1 MATTLHQPGITKARF
16 ALALGAMV
24 NNLTLSPA
32 GLALLEMIEQ
42 QTGVSFEVL
51 HLWLDPVRHSASSD
65 FAQRMEEPEVAEEVL
80 KALRT
85 GEVRVGQ
92 IRGAAFGVFPLRR
105 VREVVG
111 CLVASQRVT
120 TDKASSAAVR
130 TIEEA
135 GALARGILE
144 SDLQVNGQL
153 AASQAL
159 TRRLHATL
167 RFLGQLGTYESDRD
181 VMHAVLHAATV
192 WFDLECRIYSRRPDG
207 RFVLSGAL
215 PGVEQAGQ
223 PLEAERAAQ
232 LVAARRFPPAGE
244 LDDLGFNGRKDEVLV
259 LPVGIGEP
267 AWLILLAGSLDSNV
281 ELTFGAIA
289 RVLTGDLQ
297 ARELAR
303 LERWQN
309 RLAQLP
315 SATRAVP
322 EHALA
327 ELLEELVRE
336 AGAENAKITVADR
349 GARRQLATVGNGT
362 SLYAGDGAS
371 DDPAQLSVTIPVSSD
386 TSANLTLVGAGPL
399 GPGAAALVQTWV
411 KALRP
416 WLAEVALGGSR
427 PRPIE
432 ADSETSVFERRI
444 QEEVE
449 RAKRFNLGLGL
460 VLIGPGEPL
469 SHARMT
475 FDTVAAAVRPEL
487 RASDLLGRLRTG
499 MMAVV
504 LVHAGADGAESVT
517 ERLSARLSALRP
529 ELPGVQLGRA
539 VFTPECTSAEELIAR
554 ARRQSRTIAPMH

>member
-1 MATTLHQPGITKARF
+1 
-16 ALALGAMV
+16 
-24 NNLTLSPA
+24 
-32 GLALLEMIEQ
+32 
-42 QTGVSFEVL
+42 
-51 HLWLDPVRHSASSD
+51 
-65 FAQRMEEPEVAEEVL
+65 MEEPEVAEEVL

-336 AGAENAKITVADR
+336 AGAENAKMTVADR

-427 PRPIE
+427 PRAVE

-460 VLIGPGEPL
+460 VLIGPGEL

-517 ERLSARLSALRP
+517 ERLSARLSALMP

>member
-1 MATTLHQPGITKARF
+1 M
-16 ALALGAMV
+16 
-24 NNLTLSPA
+24 
-32 GLALLEMIEQ
+32 
-42 QTGVSFEVL
+42 
-51 HLWLDPVRHSASSD
+51 D
-65 FAQRMEEPEVAEEVL
+65 EPEVAEEVL

-85 GEVRVGQ
+85 GEVRLGQ
-92 IRGAAFGVFPLRR
+92 VKAAAFGVFPLRR
-105 VREVVG
+105 AREVVG
-111 CLVASQRVT
+111 CLITSQRIVG
-120 TDKASSAAVR
+120 DQPNPVAAK

-144 SDLQVNGQL
+144 SDLQMNGQL
-153 AASQAL
+153 ATTQAL

-192 WFDLECRIYSRRPDG
+192 WFDLDCRIYSRRPDG

-215 PGVEQAGQ
+215 PGIEHAGQ
-223 PLEAERAAQ
+223 PLDAERAAQ

-267 AWLILLAGSLDSNV
+267 SWLILLAGSLDTHV

-303 LERWQN
+303 LERWQS
-309 RLAQLP
+309 RLAQVP
-315 SATRAVP
+315 SGVRASP
-322 EHALA
+322 ERVLT

-336 AGAENAKITVADR
+336 AGAERARVTVVERA
-349 GARRQLATVGNGT
+349 GGRRTLATIGPAASFHGGQ
-362 SLYAGDGAS
+362 GDNEGDAEAADPSHLAVHIPAS
-371 DDPAQLSVTIPVSSD
+371 PDASMEV
-386 TSANLTLVGAGPL
+386 TLVGTAPL
-399 GPGAAALVQTWV
+399 GPAAAAVVQTWV

-416 WLAEVALGGSR
+416 WLTEIALGGSR
-427 PRPIE
+427 QKPAE
-432 ADSETSVFERRI
+432 VDAETAAFERRI

-460 VLIGPGEPL
+460 VLIGPGESVL
-469 SHARMT
+469 QARVA
-475 FDTVAAAVRPEL
+475 FDTLAAAVRPEL

-499 MMAVV
+499 LMAVL
-504 LVHAGADGAESVT
+504 LVHAGVEGAESVT
-517 ERLSARLSALRP
+517 ERLSARLSALT

-539 VFTPECTSAEELIAR
+539 VFSPECASAEDLIAR

>member
-336 AGAENAKITVADR
+336 AGAENAKMTVADR

-362 SLYAGDGAS
+362 SLYAGDRAS

-427 PRPIE
+427 PRAVE

-460 VLIGPGEPL
+460 VLIGPGEL

-517 ERLSARLSALRP
+517 ERLSARLSALMP

>member
-1 MATTLHQPGITKARF
+1 
-16 ALALGAMV
+16 MV
-24 NNLTLSPA
+24 DNLTLSPA
-32 GLALLEMIEQ
+32 GLALLEMLEQ
-42 QTGVSFEVL
+42 QTGVSFEVV
-51 HLWLDPVRHSASSD
+51 HLWLDPVRHSATGD

-92 IRGAAFGVFPLRR
+92 IKGATFGVFPLRR

-111 CLVASQRVT
+111 CLVASQRVPADQT
-120 TDKASSAAVR
+120 SSAPVR
-130 TIEEA
+130 TMEEA

-232 LVAARRFPPAGE
+232 LVAARRFPPAGD
-244 LDDLGFNGRKDEVLV
+244 LDDLGFSGRKDEVLV

-309 RLAQLP
+309 RLTLLP
-315 SATRAVP
+315 SSTRAMP
-322 EHALA
+322 ERALT

-336 AGAENAKITVADR
+336 AGAESARMTVADR
-349 GARRQLATVGNGT
+349 GARRQLASVGHGT
-362 SLYAGDGAS
+362 SLYEGERGS
-371 DDPAQLSVTIPVSSD
+371 DDPAQLLVTIPVSPD
-386 TSANLTLVGAGPL
+386 TSIDLTLVGTAPL
-399 GPGAAALVQTWV
+399 GPAAAALVQTWV
-411 KALRP
+411 KALRL
-416 WLAEVALGGSR
+416 WVAEVALGGSR
-427 PRPIE
+427 HRPIE
-432 ADSETSVFERRI
+432 ADSETAAFERRI

-469 SHARMT
+469 SHARMA

-499 MMAVV
+499 VMAVV
-504 LVHAGADGAESVT
+504 LVHAGAEGAESVT
-517 ERLSARLSALRP
+517 ERLSARLSALMP

-539 VFTPECTSAEELIAR
+539 VFSPECASAEDLIAR

>member
-1 MATTLHQPGITKARF
+1 
-16 ALALGAMV
+16 MV

-32 GLALLEMIEQ
+32 GLALLEMLEQ
-42 QTGVSFEVL
+42 QTGVAFEVL

-105 VREVVG
+105 AREVVG

-120 TDKASSAAVR
+120 TDKTSSAAVR

-144 SDLQVNGQL
+144 SDLQVNAQL

-322 EHALA
+322 DHALA

-336 AGAENAKITVADR
+336 AGAASAKISVADR
-349 GARRQLATVGNGT
+349 GARRQLAAVGDGT
-362 SLYAGDGAS
+362 SLYEGDRAS
-371 DDPAQLSVTIPVSSD
+371 DDPAQLSVTIPVSPD
-386 TSANLTLVGAGPL
+386 TSADLTLVGTGTL

-427 PRPIE
+427 PRAVE

-460 VLIGPGEPL
+460 VLIGAGEPL

-517 ERLSARLSALRP
+517 ERLSARLSSLMP

>member
-1 MATTLHQPGITKARF
+1 
-16 ALALGAMV
+16 
-24 NNLTLSPA
+24 
-32 GLALLEMIEQ
+32 
-42 QTGVSFEVL
+42 
-51 HLWLDPVRHSASSD
+51 
-65 FAQRMEEPEVAEEVL
+65 
-80 KALRT
+80 
-85 GEVRVGQ
+85 
-92 IRGAAFGVFPLRR
+92 
-105 VREVVG
+105 
-111 CLVASQRVT
+111 
-120 TDKASSAAVR
+120 
-130 TIEEA
+130 
-135 GALARGILE
+135 
-144 SDLQVNGQL
+144 
-153 AASQAL
+153 
-159 TRRLHATL
+159 
-167 RFLGQLGTYESDRD
+167 
-181 VMHAVLHAATV
+181 
-192 WFDLECRIYSRRPDG
+192 
-207 RFVLSGAL
+207 
-215 PGVEQAGQ
+215 
-223 PLEAERAAQ
+223 
-232 LVAARRFPPAGE
+232 FPPAGE

-322 EHALA
+322 DHALA

-336 AGAENAKITVADR
+336 AGAASAKMSVADR
-349 GARRQLATVGNGT
+349 GARRQLAAVGDGT
-362 SLYAGDGAS
+362 SLYEGDRAS
-371 DDPAQLSVTIPVSSD
+371 DDPAQLSVTIPVSPD
-386 TSANLTLVGAGPL
+386 TSAGLTLVGTGPL

-427 PRPIE
+427 SRAVE
-432 ADSETSVFERRI
+432 ADAETSVFERRI

-460 VLIGPGEPL
+460 VLIGAGEPL

-517 ERLSARLSALRP
+517 ERLSARLSALMP

-539 VFTPECTSAEELIAR
+539 VFTPECTSADELIAR